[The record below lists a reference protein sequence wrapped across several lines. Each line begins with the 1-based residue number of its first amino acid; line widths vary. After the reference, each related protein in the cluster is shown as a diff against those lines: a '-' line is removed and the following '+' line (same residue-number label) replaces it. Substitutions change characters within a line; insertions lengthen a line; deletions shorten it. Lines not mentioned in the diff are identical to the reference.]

1 MTVSTHQPGATCPSC
16 GRFVG
21 PIEKCPY
28 CGAAIKKRI
37 PIGYLRIACLVLAV
51 LGVAILV
58 WVAGGTATP
67 ITKIGD
73 IGATMN
79 YAYVRLNGTV
89 TRGPIY
95 DPDAQSIRF
104 YVADDTGEIQAGAF
118 RDVTQELL
126 AAQKIPTVGDKIT
139 MEGTLRVRDDF
150 TSFTLATAA
159 KVQLIPPTA
168 NEIKI
173 NEIGYDDEYQAVM
186 VRGDVRDIR
195 QPYQGLTLV
204 TLGDASGEA
213 DVALSG
219 DIEKLHGALPPFELG
234 DSVQVQGIVTYFRD
248 SPQILLRHPRDF
260 QKLDADNTA
269 AATMRIADIDAARV
283 NQRVQVQGQVTRV
296 TKFSQGVRVTIADDS
311 GAITLVLWQDVFD
324 QIPNA
329 NELQQGAQVQVLGKV
344 SQYRGEFEILPQRAS
359 EIKISAAIAQQ
370 NTTALPNATL
380 PTVTAPAQNTPAP
393 NATTAPTETPR
404 STREPTVAPAQRAIG
419 TLTAIDKDAL
429 VVLNGV
435 ITRANPFSKGMRY
448 TLDDTTG
455 KITLLIW
462 SDVLEQIAIRD
473 ELKAGA
479 QVRVMGKIDV
489 FNETLEIIPANAHD
503 VELIAAAQVPQ
514 IETRAIGTIA
524 ASDVDQ
530 IVQVKGTIADLTDF
544 SKGKY
549 VTLQD
554 DSGKIQITVF
564 SDVLAPVQDK
574 LALGATATAR
584 GKVNLFRGK
593 LEIVADELVV
603 E

>member
-1 MTVSTHQPGATCPSC
+1 MTVSTHQTGATCPSC

-37 PIGYLRIACLVLAV
+37 PIGYLRIACLILAV

-58 WVAGGTATP
+58 FAASGTATP

-95 DPDAQSIRF
+95 DADAQALRF

-118 RDVTQELL
+118 RDVTQALL

-150 TSFTLATAA
+150 SSFNLATAD
-159 KVQLIPPTA
+159 KVQIIPPNA
-168 NEIKI
+168 NKIKI
-173 NEIGYDDEYQAVM
+173 SDIGFDDEYQYII

-204 TLGDASGEA
+204 TLGDASGEV

-219 DIEKLHGALPPFELG
+219 DIEKLHGALPAFELG
-234 DSVQVQGIVTYFRD
+234 DSVEARGIVTYFRD
-248 SPQILLRHPRDF
+248 TPQILLRHPRDF

-269 AATMRIADIDAARV
+269 ATTIPIGAIDAARV
-283 NQRVQVQGQVTRV
+283 NQRVQVQGVVTRV

-311 GAITLVLWQDVFD
+311 GAITLVLWQDLFD

-329 NELQQGAQVQVLGKV
+329 GELQNGAQLQVLGKV
-344 SQYRGEFEILPQRAS
+344 SQYRGEFEIVPQRAS
-359 EIKISAAIAQQ
+359 DVKINAAVAQA
-370 NTTALPNATL
+370 NATALPDA
-380 PTVTAPAQNTPAP
+380 TAPAQNTAVPD
-393 NATTAPTETPR
+393 APTATPR
-404 STREPTVAPAQRAIG
+404 PTREPTAAPAQRTIAS
-419 TLTAIDKDAL
+419 LSSADKDTP
-429 VVLNGV
+429 VVLNGTL
-435 ITRANPFSKGMRY
+435 TRVNPFSKGTRY

-455 KITLLIW
+455 KLTLLIW
-462 SDVLEQIAIRD
+462 SDVLEKIAFRD
-473 ELKAGA
+473 DLKPGA
-479 QVRVMGKIDV
+479 QVRVTGKVDV
-489 FNETLEIIPANAHD
+489 FNDTLEIIPANAND
-503 VELIAAAQVPQ
+503 VELIAAAQIPQ
-514 IETRAIGTIA
+514 IETRAIGSIV

-530 IVQVKGTIADLTDF
+530 SVQVKGTIVDLADF

-564 SDVLAPVQDK
+564 SDVLTTIQDK

-593 LEIVADELVV
+593 LEIVADEV
-603 E
+603 EIE

>member
-1 MTVSTHQPGATCPSC
+1 MSISTPQVGATCPSC

-21 PIEKCPY
+21 PLEKCPY
-28 CGAAIKKRI
+28 CGASVKKRI
-37 PIGYLRIACLVLAV
+37 PIGYLRIACLILAV
-51 LGVAILV
+51 AGVLILV

-67 ITKIGD
+67 LAKIGD

-126 AAQKIPTVGDKIT
+126 AAGKIPTVGDKIT

-150 TSFTLATAA
+150 TSFNLASADKA
-159 KVQLIPPTA
+159 QIIPPAAT
-168 NEIKI
+168 EIEI
-173 NEIGYDDEYQAVM
+173 ADIGYDDEYHSVI
-186 VRGDVRDIR
+186 VRGDVRDVR

-204 TLGDASGEA
+204 TLGDASGEV
-213 DVALSG
+213 DVAIGG
-219 DIEKLHGALPPFELG
+219 DMEKLYGAMPSFALG
-234 DSVQVQGIVTYFRD
+234 DGVQVQGVVTYFRD
-248 SPQILLRHPRDF
+248 TPQIVLRRPGDF
-260 QKLDADNTA
+260 QKLDVANS
-269 AATMRIADIDAARV
+269 AATIIPIGSIDAARV
-283 NQRVQVQGQVTRV
+283 NQRVQIQGYVTRV
-296 TKFSQGVRVTIADDS
+296 TKFSQGVRVTVADDS
-311 GAITLVLWQDVFD
+311 GALTLVLWQDLLD

-329 NELQQGAQVQVLGKV
+329 RELQDGAQLQALGQVA
-344 SQYRGEFEILPQRAS
+344 QYRGELELVPQRAS
-359 EIKISAAIAQQ
+359 DVKISAAVAQQ
-370 NTTALPNATL
+370 NATALPNPAASDATAA
-380 PTVTAPAQNTPAP
+380 PTVT
-393 NATTAPTETPR
+393 PR
-404 STREPTVAPAQRAIG
+404 PTREPTPAPAQRAIG
-419 TLTAIDKDAL
+419 ALTAADQDAW

-435 ITRANPFSKGMRY
+435 ITRANTFSQGMRY

-462 SDVLEQIAIRD
+462 ADVLEKIAFRD
-473 ELKAGA
+473 QLKPGA
-479 QVRVMGKIDV
+479 QVRVTGKIDV
-489 FNETLEIIPANAHD
+489 FNDALEIIPANGSA
-503 VELIAAAQVPQ
+503 VELVAAAQTSPSA
-514 IETRAIGTIA
+514 TRAIGSIA

-530 IVQVKGTIADLTDF
+530 LVAVKGTITDLADF

-554 DSGKIQITVF
+554 ESGKIQITAF
-564 SDVLAPVQDK
+564 SSVLETVKDQ
-574 LALGATATAR
+574 LALGATLTAR

-593 LEIVADELVV
+593 LEIVADELAV

>member
-1 MTVSTHQPGATCPSC
+1 MTVSTYQTGATCPSC

-37 PIGYLRIACLVLAV
+37 PIGYLRIACLILAV

-58 WVAGGTATP
+58 YAASGTATP

-73 IGATMN
+73 ISATMN

-95 DPDAQSIRF
+95 DADAQSIRF

-150 TSFTLATAA
+150 SSFNLATAD
-159 KVQLIPPTA
+159 KVQIIPPNA

-173 NEIGYDDEYQAVM
+173 NDIGFDDEYQYVI

-204 TLGDASGEA
+204 TLGDASGEV

-219 DIEKLHGALPPFELG
+219 DIEKLHGALPAFELG
-234 DSVQVQGIVTYFRD
+234 DSVEARGVVTYFRD
-248 SPQILLRHPRDF
+248 TPQILLRHPRDF
-260 QKLDADNTA
+260 QKLEVDNTA
-269 AATMRIADIDAARV
+269 ATTIRISDIDAARV
-283 NQRVQVQGQVTRV
+283 NQRVQVQGAVTRV
-296 TKFSQGVRVTIADDS
+296 TRFSQGVRVIVADDS
-311 GAITLVLWQDVFD
+311 GAITLVLWQDLFD

-329 NELQQGAQVQVLGKV
+329 NELQNGAQLQALGKV
-344 SQYRGEFEILPQRAS
+344 SQYRGEFELVPQRAS
-359 EIKISAAIAQQ
+359 DVKISAAVVQA
-370 NTTALPNATL
+370 NATASPDATAL
-380 PTVTAPAQNTPAP
+380 AQNTPVP
-393 NATTAPTETPR
+393 DAPTATPR
-404 STREPTVAPAQRAIG
+404 PTREPTAAPASRSIA
-419 TLTAIDKDAL
+419 TLSNADKDAL
-429 VVLNGV
+429 VVLTGV
-435 ITRANPFSKGMRY
+435 ISRVNPFSKGARY

-462 SDVLEQIAIRD
+462 SDVLEKISFRD
-473 ELKAGA
+473 QLKQGA
-479 QVRVMGKIDV
+479 QVRVTGKVDV
-489 FNETLEIIPANAHD
+489 FNDTLEIIPANASD
-503 VELIAAAQVPQ
+503 VELVAAAQTPQ
-514 IETRAIGTIA
+514 IETRAIASIA
-524 ASDVDQ
+524 AGDVDQ
-530 IVQVKGTIADLTDF
+530 LVQVKGTIVDLADF

-549 VTLQD
+549 VMLQD
-554 DSGKIQITVF
+554 ESGKIQITVF
-564 SDVLAPVQDK
+564 NDVLTTIQDK

-593 LEIVADELVV
+593 LEIVADEVV
-603 E
+603 IE

>member
-37 PIGYLRIACLVLAV
+37 PIGYLRIACLILAV

-58 WVAGGTATP
+58 YAASGTATP
-67 ITKIGD
+67 LTKIGD

-89 TRGPIY
+89 TRGPLY

-126 AAQKIPTVGDKIT
+126 AAGKIPTVGDKIT

-150 TSFTLATAA
+150 TSFNLATAD

-168 NEIKI
+168 NEIKV
-173 NEIGYDDEYQAVM
+173 NEIGYDDEYQAVV

-195 QPYQGLTLV
+195 QPYQGLMLV
-204 TLGDASGEA
+204 TLGDASGEV
-213 DVALSG
+213 DVAFSS
-219 DIEKLHGALPPFELG
+219 DVEKLYGALPSFALG
-234 DSVQVQGIVTYFRD
+234 DSVQVQGVVTYFRD
-248 SPQILLRHPRDF
+248 TPQILLRHPRDF

-269 AATMRIADIDAARV
+269 ATTIPIGAIDAARV
-283 NQRVQVQGQVTRV
+283 NQRVQVEGHVTRV
-296 TKFSQGVRVTIADDS
+296 TKFSQGVRVTLADDS
-311 GAITLVLWQDVFD
+311 GAITLVLWQDLVD

-329 NELQQGAQVQVLGKV
+329 AELQNGAQLHVLGKV
-344 SQYRGEFEILPQRAS
+344 SQYRGEFEIVPQRAS
-359 EIKISAAIAQQ
+359 DVKITAAVTQVNA
-370 NTTALPNATL
+370 TALPSATL
-380 PTVTAPAQNTPAP
+380 PD
-393 NATTAPTETPR
+393 APTATPR
-404 STREPTVAPAQRAIG
+404 PTREATAAPAQRTIAS
-419 TLTAIDKDAL
+419 LSSADKDAL
-429 VVLNGV
+429 VVLTGA

-462 SDVLEQIAIRD
+462 SDVLEQMAIRD
-473 ELKAGA
+473 ELKVGA
-479 QVRVMGKIDV
+479 QVRVTGKMDV
-489 FNETLEIIPANAHD
+489 FNDTLEIIPANAGD
-503 VELIAAAQVPQ
+503 VELLAAAQVPQ

-530 IVQVKGTIADLTDF
+530 IVQVRGTITDLADF

-574 LALGATATAR
+574 LALGATASAR

>member
-1 MTVSTHQPGATCPSC
+1 MTVSTHQTGATCPSC

-37 PIGYLRIACLVLAV
+37 PIGYLRIACLILAV

-58 WVAGGTATP
+58 FAASGTATP

-95 DPDAQSIRF
+95 DADAQSLRF

-118 RDVTQELL
+118 REVTQELL

-150 TSFTLATAA
+150 SSFNLATAD
-159 KVQLIPPTA
+159 KVQIIPPNA

-173 NEIGYDDEYQAVM
+173 SDIGFDDEYQYII

-204 TLGDASGEA
+204 TLGDASGEV

-219 DIEKLHGALPPFELG
+219 DIEKLYGALPAFELG
-234 DSVQVQGIVTYFRD
+234 DSVEARGIVTYFRD
-248 SPQILLRHPRDF
+248 TPQILLRHPRDF

-269 AATMRIADIDAARV
+269 ATIIRIGAIDAARV
-283 NQRVQVQGQVTRV
+283 NQRVQVQGVVTRV

-311 GAITLVLWQDVFD
+311 GAITLVLWQDLFD

-329 NELQQGAQVQVLGKV
+329 GELQNGAQLQVLGKV
-344 SQYRGEFEILPQRAS
+344 SQYRGEFEIVPQRAS
-359 EIKISAAIAQQ
+359 DVKVSAAVAQ
-370 NTTALPNATL
+370 ANATAS
-380 PTVTAPAQNTPAP
+380 PDATAPAQNTAVPD
-393 NATTAPTETPR
+393 APTATPR
-404 STREPTVAPAQRAIG
+404 PTREPTAAPAQRTIAS
-419 TLTAIDKDAL
+419 LSSADKDTR
-429 VVLNGV
+429 VVLNGTL
-435 ITRANPFSKGMRY
+435 TRVNPFSKGTRY

-462 SDVLEQIAIRD
+462 SDVLEKIAFRD
-473 ELKAGA
+473 NLNAGA
-479 QVRVMGKIDV
+479 QVRVTGKVDV
-489 FNETLEIIPANAHD
+489 FNDALEIIPANAND
-503 VELIAAAQVPQ
+503 VELIAAAQIPQ
-514 IETRAIGTIA
+514 IETRAIGSIV

-530 IVQVKGTIADLTDF
+530 SVQVKGTIVDLADF

-564 SDVLAPVQDK
+564 SDVLAAIQDK

-593 LEIVADELVV
+593 LEIVADEV
-603 E
+603 EIE

>member
-37 PIGYLRIACLVLAV
+37 PIGYLRIACLILAV

-58 WVAGGTATP
+58 YAASGTATP
-67 ITKIGD
+67 LTKIGD

-89 TRGPIY
+89 TRGPLY

-126 AAQKIPTVGDKIT
+126 AAGKIPTVGDKIT

-150 TSFTLATAA
+150 TSFNLATAD

-168 NEIKI
+168 NEIKV
-173 NEIGYDDEYQAVM
+173 NEIGYDDEYQAVV

-195 QPYQGLTLV
+195 QPYQGLMLV
-204 TLGDASGEA
+204 TLGDASGEVDMA
-213 DVALSG
+213 FSSDV
-219 DIEKLHGALPPFELG
+219 EKLYGALPSFALG
-234 DSVQVQGIVTYFRD
+234 DSVQVQGVVTYFRD
-248 SPQILLRHPRDF
+248 TPQILLRHPRDF

-269 AATMRIADIDAARV
+269 ATTIPIGAIDAARV
-283 NQRVQVQGQVTRV
+283 NQRVQVEGHVTRV
-296 TKFSQGVRVTIADDS
+296 TKFSQGVRVTLADDS
-311 GAITLVLWQDVFD
+311 GAITLVLWQDLVD

-329 NELQQGAQVQVLGKV
+329 AELQNGAQLHVLGKV
-344 SQYRGEFEILPQRAS
+344 SQYRGEFEIVPQRAS
-359 EIKISAAIAQQ
+359 DVKITAAVTQVNA
-370 NTTALPNATL
+370 TALPSATL
-380 PTVTAPAQNTPAP
+380 PD
-393 NATTAPTETPR
+393 APTATPR
-404 STREPTVAPAQRAIG
+404 PTREATAAPAQRTIAS
-419 TLTAIDKDAL
+419 LSSADKDAL
-429 VVLNGV
+429 VVLTGA

-462 SDVLEQIAIRD
+462 SDVLEQMAIRD
-473 ELKAGA
+473 ELKVGA
-479 QVRVMGKIDV
+479 QVRVTGKMDV
-489 FNETLEIIPANAHD
+489 FNDTLEIIPANAGD
-503 VELIAAAQVPQ
+503 VELLAAAQVPQ

-530 IVQVKGTIADLTDF
+530 IVQVRGTITDLADF

-574 LALGATATAR
+574 LALGATASAR